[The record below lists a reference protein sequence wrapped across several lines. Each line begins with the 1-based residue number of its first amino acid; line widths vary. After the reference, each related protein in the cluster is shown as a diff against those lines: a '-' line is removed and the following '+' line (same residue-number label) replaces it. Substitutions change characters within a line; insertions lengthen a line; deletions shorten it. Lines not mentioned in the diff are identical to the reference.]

1 MHPNPAFRTETDEQN
16 IAFVRKRS
24 FGILTINAEAGPLVS
39 HIPFLLSPD
48 ATEVELHLVR
58 SNPIVRQISEPTPA
72 ALVVTGGDAYVS
84 PDWYHVDDQVPTWNY
99 VAVHLRG
106 EISLLPH
113 SDLHGVLERLSA
125 AKEERLLP
133 KKPWTSD
140 KMDQEV
146 YERMQRQIV
155 PAKLIISEINGTWKL
170 SQNKPD
176 AVRLSAADGVEASA
190 VGAQTGEIAE
200 LMRGVKSSS

>member
-16 IAFVRKRS
+16 IAFARQRS
-24 FGILTINAEAGPLVS
+24 FGILTINAETGPLVS
-39 HIPFLLSPD
+39 HIPFLLSHD
-48 ATEVELHLVR
+48 ASEVELHLVR
-58 SNPIVRQISEPTPA
+58 SNPIVRQISEPKPA
-72 ALVVTGGDAYVS
+72 TLVVTGGDAYVS

-106 EISLLPH
+106 EITLLPH

-140 KMDQEV
+140 KMDPEV
-146 YERMQRQIV
+146 YHRMQRQIV
-155 PAKLIISEINGTWKL
+155 PAKLTISEINGTWKL
-170 SQNKPD
+170 SQNKSD
-176 AVRLSAADGVEASA
+176 EVRLSAADGVEESG
-190 VGAQTGEIAE
+190 VGSQTQEIAD
-200 LMRGVKSSS
+200 LMRNIKSSS